1 MRWNPGSVKHRSPV
15 VIRLPPTASLD
26 RIPGIDVPLSLEPM
40 EAESVSGLPEGSR
53 WQYEPKWDGFRC
65 VTFKDGDRVELQSR
79 NQKPLGR
86 YFPELV
92 EALVDLPLDRF
103 VFDGEI
109 LAFIEGEPTFEVLQL
124 RLHPAASRVAKLAE
138 QQPATFMAFDLL
150 AGEDGKSVISRTLR
164 ERRALLESMFEGIDP
179 DLARVM
185 LSPATTDRDLALR
198 WLREIGHGLDGI
210 VAKRLDLPYQPGD
223 RAMRKYK
230 LWTTVDC
237 VIAGVYYKQ
246 PGQQLDSLLLGL
258 YDREGLLH
266 YVGRVRVGKADP
278 ETERRIRPLIGG
290 RLAFSGRAPGGPSR
304 WSGRERNPIPVKPKQ
319 VVEVS
324 ADHITDNHMRHGARL
339 LRWRDDKPP
348 KRCTMDQIAGGRSGA
363 QEVS

>member
-1 MRWNPGSVKHRSPV
+1 MKHRFPV
-15 VIRLPPTASLD
+15 VIALAPTASSG
-26 RIPGIDVPLSLEPM
+26 RMPGIDVPLSLEPM
-40 EAESVSGLPEGSR
+40 EAESVSELPEGRR

-65 VTFKDGDRVELQSR
+65 ITFKDGERVELQSR

-92 EALVDLPLDRF
+92 EALGDLPVDRF
-103 VFDGEI
+103 VLDGEI
-109 LAFIEGEPTFEVLQL
+109 LAFVNGDPTFEALQL
-124 RLHPAASRVAKLAE
+124 RLHPAASRVAKLAAE
-138 QQPATFMAFDLL
+138 QPAIFMAFDLL
-150 AGEDGKSVISRTLR
+150 ATEDGKSVISRPLR
-164 ERRALLESMFEGIDP
+164 ERRALLEEMFEGIDP

-185 LSPATTDRDLALR
+185 LSPATNDRDLALR
-198 WLREIGHGLDGI
+198 WTKEFGHGLDGI
-210 VAKRLDLPYQPGD
+210 VAKRLDLPYQPGE

-237 VIAGVYYKQ
+237 VVAGVYYKQ

-258 YDREGLLH
+258 YDRDGLLH

-278 ETERRIRPLIGG
+278 EMERRIRPLIGG
-290 RLAFSGRAPGGPSR
+290 KLAFSGRAPGGPSR
-304 WSGRERNPIPVKPKQ
+304 WSGRERNPIPVAPKQ

-348 KRCTMDQIAGGRSGA
+348 RRCTMDQIAGGRSDLK
-363 QEVS
+363 ELS

>member
-1 MRWNPGSVKHRSPV
+1 MKHRFPV
-15 VIRLPPTASLD
+15 VIALAPTSSSR
-26 RIPGIDVPLSLEPM
+26 RIPGIDIPLSLEPM
-40 EAESVSGLPEGSR
+40 EAESVSELPEGER
-53 WQYEPKWDGFRC
+53 WQYEPKWDGFRSIS
-65 VTFKDGDRVELQSR
+65 FKNGARVELQSR

-92 EALVDLPLDRF
+92 VAMAELPLNRF
-103 VFDGEI
+103 VLDGEI
-109 LAFIEGEPTFEVLQL
+109 LAFINGEPAFESLQL
-124 RLHPAASRVAKLAE
+124 RLHPAASRVAKLAA
-138 QQPATFMAFDLL
+138 QQPATFMVFDVL
-150 AGEDGKSVISRTLR
+150 AGEDGKSVISRPLR
-164 ERRALLESMFEGIDP
+164 ERRALLEDMFEGIDP

-185 LSPATTDRDLALR
+185 LSPATTDHELALQ
-198 WLREIGHGLDGI
+198 WLKEIGHGLDGI
-210 VAKRLDLPYQPGD
+210 IAKRLDLPYEPGA
-223 RAMRKYK
+223 RSMRKYK

-237 VIAGVYYKQ
+237 VVAGVYYKK

-278 ETERRIRPLIGG
+278 EMERRIRPLIGG
-290 RLAFSGRAPGGPSR
+290 NLAFSGRAPGGPSR
-304 WSGRERNPIPVKPKQ
+304 WSGRERNPIPLKPKQ

-348 KRCTMDQIAGGRSGA
+348 KRCTMDQITGGRRGA
-363 QEVS
+363 KEVS